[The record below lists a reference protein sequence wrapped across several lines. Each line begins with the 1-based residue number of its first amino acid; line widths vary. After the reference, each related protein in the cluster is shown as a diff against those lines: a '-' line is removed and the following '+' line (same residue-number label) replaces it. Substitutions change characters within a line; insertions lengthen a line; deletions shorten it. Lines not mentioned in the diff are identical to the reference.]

1 MSRQNSGCGMLL
13 IGVFVLAAVF
23 WAVGVVLWLLALAVP
38 VAGLLGAGY
47 FLVRATQVRDEAV
60 ERAAAD
66 AELEILVQDAAF
78 DLADTITRW
87 DTLVFT
93 KGIGTELQGHEEEAV
108 AIQQQLFAAHEAL
121 LSAPTLPHR
130 LRAVVRADE
139 LRESAERYL

>member
-13 IGVFVLAAVF
+13 IGVFVLVAVL

-47 FLVRATQVRDEAV
+47 FLVRATQVRDAAV

-93 KGIGTELQGHEEEAV
+93 KGIGTELQGREEEAV
-108 AIQQQLFAAHEAL
+108 AIQRQLFAAHEAL